1 MFVMMQLIYLFLVVF
16 IYLIDIF
23 LLLLLRL
30 YQALLQRERERGVRQ
45 KEKLSIQSDDPFSC
59 RLRALVN
66 SIQYKISL
74 KNKISYD
81 PFFTRMKTQK

>member
-1 MFVMMQLIYLFLVVF
+1 MFVMMQLIYLFLVGF

-30 YQALLQRERERGVRQ
+30 YQALLQRERGVRQ
-45 KEKLSIQSDDPFSC
+45 KEKLSIQSCDPFSC